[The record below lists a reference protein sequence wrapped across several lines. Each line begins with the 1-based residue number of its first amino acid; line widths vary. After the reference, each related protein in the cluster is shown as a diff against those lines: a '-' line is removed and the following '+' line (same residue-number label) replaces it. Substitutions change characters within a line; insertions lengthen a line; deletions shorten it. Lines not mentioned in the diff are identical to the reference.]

1 MTQNIKN
8 FATNKLVSLGTQ
20 GLQRFVGNIPGL
32 TSVSGNRTSKSPQAR
47 LNNFSTR
54 GNGEPKALQFPLD
67 VTSNEG
73 LGNHGHYIMFYINAQ
88 EDAKLTT
95 EEVD

>member
-8 FATNKLVSLGTQ
+8 FATNQLVSLGTQ

-32 TSVSGNRTSKSPQAR
+32 TSVSGNRTSTSPQAR

-54 GNGEPKALQFPLD
+54 GVTYYMLKKSIKSCCFMGNGR
-67 VTSNEG
+67 
-73 LGNHGHYIMFYINAQ
+73 
-88 EDAKLTT
+88 
-95 EEVD
+95 